1 MGLAFY
7 SPFYA
12 RENFIPLGKPGPTR
26 TPFCKPLRRNGL
38 PVWAKTKKRSCNR
51 ERYNLSPGW

>member
-1 MGLAFY
+1 MEGGVRVGLAFY

-26 TPFCKPLRRNGL
+26 TPFWQTLAPQRIAGVGKNEEKEL
-38 PVWAKTKKRSCNR
+38 
-51 ERYNLSPGW
+51 